1 MTVAANVSR
10 AAALWPIRNEAV
22 GGRAPDWCAFS
33 FDLGCT
39 WLLICTQR
47 ERKRSA
53 INGEKPSG
61 AISSALQSQTPSISA
76 AERHQTHPKNAE
88 QTRRGQP
95 QTQSRAAK
103 HPRRANEAQRH
114 PTDARTGAVSRGCF
128 PARRGYLMRRS
139 PEPRKRHPHYAQNG
153 RRDRQAR
160 KPDERGKATAAN
172 GAERTRQ
179 AERHQT
185 DEQAREGAPPDT
197 KTGRK
202 NETRD
207 PRRAAAAER
216 TICRYEANRPQ
227 AAFAGRA
234 GLLREPFLRLAYS
247 PEGVLSFS

>member
-1 MTVAANVSR
+1 M
-10 AAALWPIRNEAV
+10 I
-22 GGRAPDWCAFS
+22 
-33 FDLGCT
+33 
-39 WLLICTQR
+39 R
-47 ERKRSA
+47 ERPRCGRSGSRPSEVA
-53 INGEKPSG
+53 PRTGEHCPPIMAVRCPPFG
-61 AISSALQSQTPSISA
+61 YTRAQA
-76 AERHQTHPKNAE
+76 AGYQRRKACGSHFVSPAEPNAE
-88 QTRRGQP
+88 HFCCRTP
-95 QTQSRAAK
+95 PNAPK
-103 HPRRANEAQRH
+103 KRRANPARPTPNAEPRRKTPPARQRSKRH
-114 PTDARTGAVSRGCF
+114 PTDTRTGAVSRGCF

-216 TICRYEANRPQ
+216 TICTNEANRPQ

-247 PEGVLSFS
+247 PEGVPSFS